1 MGIAVAL
8 IAVAIGAVLEFAVT
22 STNGTIDVNVVG
34 EILLIVGMVGFLVA
48 LGFEINRRRPLTQ
61 TRTAQVDRGAGY
73 DYGRGDTPYEDPA
86 YRPQASERTQIIR
99 DDYR

>member
-61 TRTAQVDRGAGY
+61 TRPTQVERGGY
-73 DYGRGDTPYEDPA
+73 DYGARPETYEDPA
-86 YRPQASERTQIIR
+86 AYRPPASERTQIIR